1 MTPDEVI
8 QALNKIGE
16 MEGIGL
22 VMTRPTLLRYETQ
35 GLIPKPQRGGR
46 GRGAGRWTE
55 YPAGTVEQ
63 AYAAWCL
70 MHGVYGGKGLT
81 EFLDSPPKIK
91 PLAIKN
97 IRESYFRGIDML
109 RVSDEYWEGLS
120 NEDRIKEIE
129 NNPVHEA
136 TEDELVE
143 WDAERKKEAKTIRT
157 REYVGITGEK
167 LCVEKLTGTFSELEG
182 VLRLKAAFGGMY
194 EGLLD
199 RGDVVLRHAGNNK
212 GG

>member
-16 MEGIGL
+16 IEGIGL

-70 MHGVYGGKGLT
+70 MHGVYGGKGLAD
-81 EFLDSPPKIK
+81 FLDSPPKIK

-97 IRESYFRGIDML
+97 IREGYFRAIDTA
-109 RVSDEYWEGLS
+109 RVHAEYWNGLSDEEKREELEKGS
-120 NEDRIKEIE
+120 AVD
-129 NNPVHEA
+129 V
-136 TEDELVE
+136 TEDEIDE
-143 WDAERKKEAKTIRT
+143 WNAEREKESKTIRT
-157 REYVGITGEK
+157 REYIGITGEK
-167 LCVEKLTGTFSELEG
+167 LCVAQLTGTFTELEG
-182 VLRLKAAFGGMY
+182 VLRLKAAFGDMY

-199 RGDVVLRHAGNNK
+199 RGDVVLRQVENNK

>member
-1 MTPDEVI
+1 MTPDEII

-70 MHGVYGGKGLT
+70 MHGVYGGKGLAD
-81 EFLDSPPKIK
+81 FLDSPPKIK

-97 IRESYFRGIDML
+97 IRESYFRAIDME
-109 RVSDEYWEGLS
+109 RVHNEYWEGLS
-120 NEDRIKEIE
+120 NEERIKEIE
-129 NNPVHEA
+129 NKPVHEA
-136 TEDELVE
+136 TEDEIVE
-143 WDAERKKEAKTIRT
+143 WDAERERESKTIRT
-157 REYVGITGEK
+157 REYINVTGEK
-167 LCVEKLTGTFSELEG
+167 PCVAKLTGTLTELEG
-182 VLRLKAAFGGMY
+182 VLSLKSAFSDIY

-199 RGDVVLRHAGNNK
+199 RGDVVLRQVENNK

>member
-8 QALNKIGE
+8 HALNKIGE

-70 MHGVYGGKGLT
+70 MHGVYGEEIVDTFDKLPRLTPKAIELSRRWFMYHVGNIAKTMHPERIFAEIYEHENGKRFDLYT
-81 EFLDSPPKIK
+81 E
-91 PLAIKN
+91 
-97 IRESYFRGIDML
+97 IRDGR
-109 RVSDEYWEGLS
+109 EYNRYL
-120 NEDRIKEIE
+120 
-129 NNPVHEA
+129 
-136 TEDELVE
+136 DELNPAISQTGSE
-143 WDAERKKEAKTIRT
+143 AERFWRRRQAKELIDTYGTI
-157 REYVGITGEK
+157 Y
-167 LCVEKLTGTFSELEG
+167 SY
-182 VLRLKAAFGGMY
+182 LRQKGGM
-194 EGLLD
+194 LML
-199 RGDVVLRHAGNNK
+199 K
-212 GG
+212 IST